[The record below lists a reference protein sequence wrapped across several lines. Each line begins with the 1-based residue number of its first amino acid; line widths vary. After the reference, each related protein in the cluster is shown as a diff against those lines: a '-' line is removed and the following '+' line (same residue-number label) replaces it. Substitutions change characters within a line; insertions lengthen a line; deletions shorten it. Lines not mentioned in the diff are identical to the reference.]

1 MRWLARDGLK
11 SYTYNL
17 SEPRA
22 PAIQGHISEELIYS
36 LVCANTTRQLQKQP
50 FPEWCVNT
58 GTGRLKERND
68 RMSVKIKVSYNT
80 DQELAGVI
88 RLLSPV
94 LKDYKVSR
102 NKEGRY
108 KKAYAELELRA
119 SSEKS

>member
-1 MRWLARDGLK
+1 
-11 SYTYNL
+11 
-17 SEPRA
+17 
-22 PAIQGHISEELIYS
+22 
-36 LVCANTTRQLQKQP
+36 
-50 FPEWCVNT
+50 
-58 GTGRLKERND
+58 
-68 RMSVKIKVSYNT
+68 MSVKIKVSYNT

-119 SSEKS
+119 NSEKS